1 MSSDGPTLNDDSYA
15 SAKAGGTRAGGH
27 THSHGGGPAH
37 SHPLTAGQEAHVRG
51 RRWAEHDRDHDHDHA
66 HEEVRGGHDFDL
78 PALPDA
84 VDVFDTTLRDGSQ
97 QEGLSLTVDDKLR
110 VAEQLDH
117 LGVTFIEG
125 GWPGA
130 NPKDAEFFARAP
142 KELDLARATL
152 VAFGS
157 TRRAGVRAEDDE
169 TLRHLVEAQTEAVC
183 IVAKSS
189 EMHVVDALRTTL
201 DEAVAMV
208 ADSVAFLRANDLRV
222 FLDAEHFF
230 DGYRANPE
238 FTLRIL
244 QAAEEAGAETLV
256 LCDTN
261 GGTLPYEVERLVT
274 TVLDRFETQ
283 VGVHFHNDSG
293 CAVANSLA
301 GVSVGATHV
310 QGCVNG
316 YGERAGN
323 ADLAAVVPDL
333 SLKLKV
339 STIPADRLP
348 LLTPVAHHISEL
360 VNIAPHPQ
368 QPFVGAS
375 VFAHKAGLHTS
386 AIARRSDAYEHVSPG
401 LVGNGTRFVVSEMAG
416 RSTLVMK
423 AEELGLELDSAA
435 MSSVLDSLKRLEYE
449 GYHFEVA
456 DGSLELLLRDST
468 GWRQSFF
475 ELESYRV
482 IAEQGEDLSTE
493 ATVKLKVAGER
504 VVATAEGNGPV
515 NALDG
520 ALRAAIGG
528 SYPALE
534 GVHLVDYRVRVLD
547 SAKGT
552 GSVTRVL
559 IDSTDGDRTWT
570 TIGVSENIIAAS
582 WQALSDSVVYGLL
595 HAAGVRA

>member
-1 MSSDGPTLNDDSYA
+1 MSAEGPTL
-15 SAKAGGTRAGGH
+15 AGDPAGHPHGGSGHGHAHTGHADTRVPTPGQVAHAGRRADADGDTRAGG
-27 THSHGGGPAH
+27 
-37 SHPLTAGQEAHVRG
+37 
-51 RRWAEHDRDHDHDHA
+51 
-66 HEEVRGGHDFDL
+66 GGHDFEF
-78 PALPDA
+78 PALPEA

-130 NPKDAEFFARAP
+130 NPKDAEFFERAP
-142 KELDLARATL
+142 AELSLKTATL

-157 TRRAGVRAEDDE
+157 TRRAAVAADKDE
-169 TLRHLVEAQTEAVC
+169 TLRQLLEAGTEAVC
-183 IVAKSS
+183 LVAKSS
-189 EMHVVDALRTTL
+189 EVHVTDALRTSL

-208 ADSVAFLRANDLRV
+208 SDSVDYLRSRDRRV

-230 DGYRANPE
+230 DGFAANPE
-238 FTLRIL
+238 FSLRIL
-244 QAAEEAGAETLV
+244 QAAAEAGAETLV

-261 GGTLPYEVERLVT
+261 GGTLPFEVEAIVDE
-274 TVLDRFETQ
+274 VLRRFETQ

-301 GVSVGATHV
+301 AVRVGATHV

-323 ADLAAVVPDL
+323 TDLSAAIPDL
-333 SLKLKV
+333 SLKLRV
-339 STIPADRLP
+339 QTIPADRLER
-348 LLTPVAHHISEL
+348 LTPVSHHIAEL
-360 VNIAPHPQ
+360 VNIAPDPQ
-368 QPFVGAS
+368 QPYVGAS

-386 AIARRSDAYEHVSPG
+386 AIVRRSDAYEHVDPE

-416 RSTLVMK
+416 RSTLALK
-423 AEELGLELDSAA
+423 ADELGLDLDSQAA
-435 MSSVLDSLKRLEYE
+435 SEVLDTLKQLEYE

-456 DGSLELLLRDST
+456 DGSLELLLRRAT
-468 GWRQSFF
+468 GWNQPFF

-482 IAEQGEDLSTE
+482 ISDQGARQSTE
-493 ATVKLKVAGER
+493 ATVKVFVGDDRMVE
-504 VVATAEGNGPV
+504 TAEGNGPV
-515 NALDG
+515 NALDA
-520 ALRAAIGG
+520 ALRAALVPHHP
-528 SYPALE
+528 SLAH
-534 GVHLVDYRVRVLD
+534 VHLVDYRVRVLD

-559 IDSTDGDRTWT
+559 IDSANGDRTWT

-582 WQALSDSVVYGLL
+582 WQALSDSIVYGLL
-595 HAAGVRA
+595 HTGADGATTASPASLQESR